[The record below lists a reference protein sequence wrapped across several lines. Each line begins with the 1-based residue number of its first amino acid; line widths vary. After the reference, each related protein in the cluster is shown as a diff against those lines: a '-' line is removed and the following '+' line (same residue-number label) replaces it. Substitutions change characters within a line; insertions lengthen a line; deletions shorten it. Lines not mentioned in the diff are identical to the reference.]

1 MSKAPTVEHKYH
13 PKKDQLDVKI
23 KHYVLRKKADR
34 EDVILKILKALEQ
47 RPPTNIAVAKESRK
61 KKAKL
66 PKSPI
71 KESKLPVTGD

>member
-1 MSKAPTVEHKYH
+1 VSKAPKVEHKYH

-23 KHYVLRKKADR
+23 KHYSLGKKAAL
-34 EDVILKILKALEQ
+34 EDVILKILRALE
-47 RPPTNIAVAKESRK
+47 RSPATIIAVAKETKK

-71 KESKLPVTGD
+71 KESKLPVIGD